1 MLVATVA
8 MVISVLLVSGAS
20 AASRPA
26 TGKHHPR
33 AELALKVLTRDEA
46 QALRTGRLRLRVLA
60 RRALMIRLFV
70 ATAQGGHGHRRV
82 VITATRTLRLR
93 RGTRRTISI
102 ALLPSGRLQLAGC
115 VTRLLE
121 VRAAVIKRLGGPPIG
136 LSRAHRLVRPRGVA
150 CGRRGHVGPGSGIP
164 GSGAGQGGH
173 GAAGQGGHG
182 AAGQGGGAPAAAAP
196 IAFATPADATRCDF
210 IDPAVCLQPF
220 PNDYYT
226 VPDRTT
232 DTGRRINF
240 NILSMPRN
248 RASKPIDP
256 TEWNRNDGFSPGS
269 SIETKVPGLDT
280 PAAFQQTGAAPLTD
294 MARSFA
300 PDQPIVVINTR
311 TLQRQLIW
319 AELDSNPKSPADVN
333 LIVRPGV
340 NFDEGTRYI
349 VALRR
354 LRDASG
360 NIIPARGAFQ
370 LYRDGVLTTNP
381 VVEGRRAHFEDI
393 FATLA
398 DAGIGRGDL
407 YRAWDFTV
415 ASKRNLTERVLAIRD
430 DAFGQLGDTNLSDM
444 KVAGNAP
451 KFVVDPSKTINF
463 APCASPGSCA
473 SGQSDDLIRHVE
485 GRFTVPCYLAQLG
498 CPSGS
503 RFVYPPGATNG
514 PPLTT
519 GGQLNTLAANF
530 ICNIPRSAVGAGTGT
545 VNPARP
551 WLYGHGL
558 LGTADQIN
566 GDDHTELARRHD
578 VMFCATDWIG
588 MANED
593 LPNVAVLL
601 NDLSQFPTLV
611 DRVQQGMVNFVYLG
625 RLMIHPGGFSS
636 DPNFQFPTAT
646 GLKSVI
652 DTSRLFYNGDSQG
665 GIIGGALTAVAPDFN
680 RAVLGDVGMNYST
693 LLPRSSDFGTGSSPS
708 DYSYLLYQSYPNE
721 IERPLIFGLMQMLW
735 DRSEAD
741 GYAHHMTTDTLANT
755 PAHSVLLHQPFGD
768 HQVANVASETE
779 ARTIGARMHQPALDP
794 GRSTSVTPYYGIP
807 SIGSD
812 PYAGPASFATWDIG
826 PLRGPAGKQVGTPPP
841 PSENVPPSVGDDP
854 HGAPHAR
861 GQLAAEDQ
869 ISDFLQINGS
879 FVDVCGAKPCYAG
892 SWTGPTSP

>member
-1 MLVATVA
+1 MITVTVALVSLLVAG
-8 MVISVLLVSGAS
+8 GAS
-20 AASRPA
+20 ATARGAPSRHA
-26 TGKHHPR
+26 PR
-33 AELALKVLTRDEA
+33 ALVGLRILTRDA
-46 QALRTGRLRLRVLA
+46 DQALRTGRVRLRLLA
-60 RRALMIRLFV
+60 RRAVMVRVFV
-70 ATAQGGHGHRRV
+70 ATAQPGPVARRV
-82 VITATRTLRLR
+82 VITGTRTLRLTPGR
-93 RGTRRTISI
+93 RRTVSLG
-102 ALLPSGRLQLAGC
+102 LLAAGRRQLGGC
-115 VTRLLE
+115 ASRLLE
-121 VRAAVIKRLGGPPIG
+121 VRVAAIKRPGARPARVW
-136 LSRAHRLVRPRGVA
+136 RAHRLVRHRLLGA
-150 CGRRGHVGPGSGIP
+150 CGPRAGGGSGSPGPGANGGPGTNGAGSQ
-164 GSGAGQGGH
+164 GSGSQGTGSQGAG
-173 GAAGQGGHG
+173 
-182 AAGQGGGAPAAAAP
+182 AAP
-196 IAFATPADATRCDF
+196 IAFATPADAARCDF

-248 RASKPIDP
+248 QAGKPIDP

-280 PAAFQQTGAAPLTD
+280 PAAFQQTGAVPITD
-294 MARSFA
+294 MGRSFA
-300 PDQPIVVINTR
+300 ADQPIVVINTR
-311 TLQRQLIW
+311 TRQRQLIW
-319 AELDSNPKSPADVN
+319 AELDRNAKSPADAN
-333 LIVRPGV
+333 LFVRPGV

-360 NIIPARGAFQ
+360 HIIPAGGAFA
-370 LYRDGVLTTNP
+370 LYRDGILTTNP
-381 VVEGRRAHFEDI
+381 VIEGRRAHFEDM

-398 DAGIGRGDL
+398 EAGIDRGDL

-415 ASKRNLTERVLAIRD
+415 ASRRNLTERVLTIRD
-430 DAFGQLGDTNLSDM
+430 DAFSQLGDANLSDM
-444 KVAGNAP
+444 KVDGTAP
-451 KFVVDPSKTINF
+451 SFVVDPTKTVNF
-463 APCASPGSCA
+463 PPCGAPGVCA
-473 SGQSDDLIRHVE
+473 SGQSDDLIRRVE
-485 GRFTVPCYLAQLG
+485 GRFTVPCYLAQPT
-498 CPSGS
+498 CQQGS
-503 RFVYPPGATNG
+503 RFTYPPGATNG
-514 PPLTT
+514 PPLTA
-519 GGQLNTLAANF
+519 GGRVNTLAANF
-530 ICNIPRSAVGAGTGT
+530 ICNIPRTAVGGGT
-545 VNPARP
+545 VYPARP

-588 MANED
+588 MASED

-611 DRVQQGMVNFVYLG
+611 DRVQQGMVNFLYLG
-625 RLMIHPGGFSS
+625 RLMIHPAGFSS
-636 DPNFQFPTAT
+636 DTAFQFPGKT
-646 GLKSVI
+646 GLEPVI
-652 DTSRLFYNGDSQG
+652 NTRRLFYNGDSQG

-693 LLPRSSDFGTGSSPS
+693 LLPRSSDFGTGASMS
-708 DYSYLLYQSYPNE
+708 DYSYLLYKAYPRE

-741 GYAHHMTTDTLANT
+741 GYAHHMTADTLPNT

-794 GRSTSVTPYYGIP
+794 GRSTSVIPYYGIAP
-807 SIGSD
+807 ITSD
-812 PYAGPASFATWDIG
+812 TYGGPASFVTWDIG
-826 PLRGPAGKQVGTPPP
+826 PLRGPAGSRSGTPPP
-841 PSENVPPSVGDDP
+841 PNENVPPAVGDDP

-869 ISDFLQINGS
+869 ISNFLRAKGS
-879 FVDVCGAKPCYAG
+879 LVNVCAGKPCYAG
-892 SWTGPTSP
+892 SWTGPPPPGP